1 MNCRECSEFL
11 MQYVAGEL
19 PTETHEMFVLH
30 LAKCRNCDVYLQQ
43 YRETIAAGKMA
54 CDKEDRN
61 PTPIPE
67 ELIRAILA
75 ALKTAEPPR

>member
-1 MNCRECSEFL
+1 MNCRECAEFL

-19 PTETHEMFVLH
+19 PPETHELFMRH

-43 YRETIAAGKMA
+43 YRETIAAGKIA

-61 PTPIPE
+61 ATPIPD
-67 ELIRAILA
+67 ELVRAILA
-75 ALKTAEPPR
+75 ARKTAEPPS